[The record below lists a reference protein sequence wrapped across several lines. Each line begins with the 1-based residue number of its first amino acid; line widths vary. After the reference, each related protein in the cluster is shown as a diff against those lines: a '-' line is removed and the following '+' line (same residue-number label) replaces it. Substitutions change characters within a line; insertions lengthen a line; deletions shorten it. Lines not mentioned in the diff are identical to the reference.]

1 MKSRFGL
8 VLCLLLMLG
17 SLWSCRK
24 TTERI
29 VPNNQAPWYDGV
41 PTVLVENYVNRL
53 FIDLLGREP
62 IDSEMDEHVAFLRA
76 GNLSIPTR
84 EALITRLQTDTV
96 PVAGDSSYA
105 SVYYRRLYEQMK
117 VRLIEGA
124 SDGYI
129 NGEIGILRQGAV
141 VDSLNGDSTAM
152 RSKQAEMLK
161 FENILRSQWD
171 YRYGLINLDSMCAWM
186 VNNAIYD
193 FINMNSFNFIN
204 ATFDNL
210 YFRFPTQSEFQRAYV
225 MVDAS
230 QPASLFGQT
239 GNHKD
244 DYIRIVIGQREFW
257 QGLVIWAYKTMLARD
272 PGSAE
277 IFQAMQQLNQGRDF
291 HLSLRNI
298 LKTDEYA
305 NFR

>member
-1 MKSRFGL
+1 MRIPWGL
-8 VLCLLLMLG
+8 VFI
-17 SLWSCRK
+17 LWLVVIAVGCKK

-76 GNLSIPTR
+76 GNLSLSTR
-84 EALITRLQTDTV
+84 EALITRLQTDTL

-105 SVYYRRLYEQMK
+105 SVYYKRLYEQMK

-129 NGEIGILRQGAV
+129 NGEIGILRQGVV

-152 RSKQAEMLK
+152 RQKQAEMAK

-239 GNHKD
+239 GSHKG
-244 DYIRIVIGQREFW
+244 DYIRIIMGQREFW

-277 IFQAMQQLNQGRDF
+277 VFQAMQQLQQARDF
-291 HLSLRNI
+291 HLTLRNI

>member
-1 MKSRFGL
+1 M
-8 VLCLLLMLG
+8 
-17 SLWSCRK
+17 
-24 TTERI
+24 
-29 VPNNQAPWYDGV
+29 PNNQAPWYDGV

-76 GNLSIPTR
+76 GNLSLSTR

-105 SVYYRRLYEQMK
+105 SVYYKRLYEQMK

-124 SDGYI
+124 SDADIGS
-129 NGEIGILRQGAV
+129 EIGILQQGAL
-141 VDSLNGDSTAM
+141 VDSLNGDLVAM
-152 RSKQAEMLK
+152 LQKQAEMRK
-161 FENILRSQWD
+161 YENILRSQWD
-171 YRYGLINLDSMCAWM
+171 YRYGLVNLDSMCAWM
-186 VNNAIYD
+186 VNNGIYD

-230 QPASLFGQT
+230 QSASLFGQT
-239 GNHKD
+239 GTHKD

-277 IFQAMQQLNQGRDF
+277 VFQAMQQLQQGRDF
-291 HLSLRNI
+291 HLTLSNI

>member
-1 MKSRFGL
+1 MKKLLGL
-8 VLCLLLMLG
+8 VCLLVLG
-17 SLWSCRK
+17 VVVLSSCRK

-62 IDSEMDEHVAFLRA
+62 IDSEMAEHVAFLRD
-76 GNLSIPTR
+76 GNLSIATR

-96 PVAGDSSYA
+96 PMAGDSSYT
-105 SVYYRRLYEQMK
+105 SVYFKRLYEQMK

-124 SDGYI
+124 SDAYI
-129 NGEIGILRQGAV
+129 QGEIGILRQGAL
-141 VDSLNGDSTAM
+141 VDSLNGDSAAVN
-152 RSKQAEMLK
+152 RKRAEMLK
-161 FENILRSQWD
+161 FEKVLYSQWE
-171 YRYGLINLDSMCAWM
+171 YRYGLINLDSMSAWM

-210 YFRFPTQSEFQRAYV
+210 YFRFPTQSEFERAYV
-225 MVDAS
+225 MVDGM
-230 QPASLFGQT
+230 QPSSLFGQN
-239 GNHKD
+239 GSHKN
-244 DYIRIVIGQREFW
+244 DYIRIIVGQREFW

-277 IFQAMQQLNQGRDF
+277 VFQAMQQLNQNRDF
-291 HLSLRNI
+291 HLTLRNI

>member
-1 MKSRFGL
+1 MRIPWGL
-8 VLCLLLMLG
+8 VIIVLLTVVAG
-17 SLWSCRK
+17 ACRK

-62 IDSEMDEHVAFLRA
+62 IDSEMVEHVAFLRA
-76 GNLSIPTR
+76 GNLSLDAR
-84 EALITRLQTDTV
+84 AALITRIQTDTL

-105 SVYYRRLYEQMK
+105 SVYYKRLYEQMK

-124 SDGYI
+124 SDADI
-129 NGEIGILRQGAV
+129 NGEIGILGQLAL

-152 RSKQAEMLK
+152 RQKQAEMRK
-161 FENILRSQWD
+161 YENILRSQWD
-171 YRYGLINLDSMCAWM
+171 YRYGVVNLDSMCAWM
-186 VNNAIYD
+186 VNNGLYD

-210 YFRFPTQSEFQRAYV
+210 YFRFPTQSEFERAYE

-230 QPASLFGQT
+230 EPASLFGQT
-239 GNHKD
+239 GSNKD
-244 DYIRIVIGQREFW
+244 QYIRIIVAQREFW

-277 IFQAMQQLNQGRDF
+277 VFQAMQQLNQNRDF
-291 HLSLRNI
+291 HLTLRNI
-298 LKTDEYA
+298 LVTDEYA

>member
-1 MKSRFGL
+1 MRIPWAMVFV
-8 VLCLLLMLG
+8 VLIASVAMGCK
-17 SLWSCRK
+17 K

-62 IDSEMDEHVAFLRA
+62 IDSEMAEHVAFLRA
-76 GNLSIPTR
+76 GNLSLDAR
-84 EALITRLQTDTV
+84 AALVTRLQTDTM

-105 SVYYRRLYEQMK
+105 SVYYKRLYEQMK

-124 SDGYI
+124 SDAEIG
-129 NGEIGILRQGAV
+129 GEIGILRQGAL
-141 VDSLNGDSTAM
+141 VDSLNGDLVAM
-152 RSKQAEMLK
+152 RQKQAEMRK
-161 FENILRSQWD
+161 YENILRSQWD
-171 YRYGLINLDSMCAWM
+171 YRYGIINLDSMCAWM

-210 YFRFPTQSEFQRAYV
+210 YFRFPTQSEFERAYV
-225 MVDAS
+225 MVDAEE
-230 QPASLFGQT
+230 PASLFGQN
-239 GNHKD
+239 GSNKD
-244 DYIRIVIGQREFW
+244 DYIKIVIGQREFW

-277 IFQAMQQLNQGRDF
+277 VFQAMQQLQPSRNF
-291 HLSLRNI
+291 HQILRNI
-298 LKTDEYA
+298 LITDEYA

>member
-1 MKSRFGL
+1 MRIPWGL
-8 VLCLLLMLG
+8 VFIVLLVAIAIG
-17 SLWSCRK
+17 CKK

-76 GNLSIPTR
+76 GNLSLDAR
-84 EALITRLQTDTV
+84 AALITRIQTDTL

-105 SVYYRRLYEQMK
+105 SVYYKRLYEQMK
-117 VRLIEGA
+117 VRLLEGVSDA
-124 SDGYI
+124 SL
-129 NGEIGILRQGAV
+129 NQEIGILRQGAV

-152 RSKQAEMLK
+152 RQKQAEMRK
-161 FENILRSQWD
+161 YENVLRSQWD
-171 YRYGLINLDSMCAWM
+171 YRYGLVNLDSMCAWM
-186 VNNAIYD
+186 VNNGVYD

-210 YFRFPTQSEFQRAYV
+210 YFRFPTQSEFERAYE

-230 QPASLFGQT
+230 EQASLFGQT
-239 GNHKD
+239 GSNKD
-244 DYIRIVIGQREFW
+244 DYIRIVVAQREFW

-277 IFQAMQQLNQGRDF
+277 VYQSMQQLQQNRNF
-291 HLSLRNI
+291 HLTLRNI
-298 LKTDEYA
+298 LVTDEYA

>member
-8 VLCLLLMLG
+8 VLCFLLLG

-24 TTERI
+24 TNERI

-62 IDSEMDEHVAFLRA
+62 IDAEMDEHVAFLRA
-76 GNLSIPTR
+76 GNLSLDAR
-84 EALITRLQTDTV
+84 AALITRIQTDTL

-105 SVYYRRLYEQMK
+105 SVYYKRLYEQMK
-117 VRLIEGA
+117 VRLLEGV
-124 SDGYI
+124 SDA
-129 NGEIGILRQGAV
+129 NLNQEIGILRQGAV

-152 RSKQAEMLK
+152 REKQALMRK
-161 FENILRSQWD
+161 FELVLQSQWD
-171 YRYGLINLDSMCAWM
+171 YRYGLQNLDTVCARM
-186 VNNAIYD
+186 VDNPVYD

-210 YFRFPTQSEFQRAYV
+210 YFRFPTQSEFERAYE

-230 QPASLFGQT
+230 EPASLFGQT
-239 GNHKD
+239 GSNKD
-244 DYIRIVIGQREFW
+244 DYIRIVVAQREFW

-272 PGSAE
+272 PASAE
-277 IFQAMQQLNQGRDF
+277 VYQAMQQLQQNRNF
-291 HLSLRNI
+291 HLTLRNI
-298 LKTDEYA
+298 LVTDEYA

>member
-1 MKSRFGL
+1 MKRQFGL
-8 VLCLLLMLG
+8 VVCFWMMLVVLG
-17 SLWSCRK
+17 SCRK

-62 IDSEMDEHVAFLRA
+62 IDIEMDEHVAFLRA
-76 GNLSIPTR
+76 GNLSLSTR
-84 EALITRLQTDTV
+84 EALITRLQTDTL
-96 PVAGDSSYA
+96 PVAGDSSYT

-129 NGEIGILRQGAV
+129 NGEIGILRQGVV

-152 RSKQAEMLK
+152 RQKQAEMAK

-239 GNHKD
+239 GSHKG
-244 DYIRIVIGQREFW
+244 DYIRIIMGQREFW

-277 IFQAMQQLNQGRDF
+277 VFQAMQQLQQGRDF
-291 HLSLRNI
+291 HLTLRNI